1 MSQAGVDA
9 ILDHIFSDAA
19 TQSALVSK
27 DGYVLGE
34 RYADGYDVDSVGTS
48 WSVAKS
54 FYSAAIGV
62 AIEQG
67 FSRR

>member
-54 FYSAAIGV
+54 FTVLPLVWRLSR
-62 AIEQG
+62 G